1 MKNKTFGKYGA
12 LALVVALAVS
22 GCAQKAQVSGEIVEE
37 EPAAPV
43 AEKPVVPAA
52 PVPAEDVGFDKEEP
66 AVVLD
71 ERVTDGLLQRRAVYF
86 AYDKS
91 IVREEYLPLIEAH
104 TDYLLRNADKGVLL
118 EGNTDNRGSTEYNL
132 ALGQRRANAVRDIM
146 SAGGVS
152 AAQLEA
158 LSYGE
163 GEPRALG
170 NTEAAWAENR
180 RVDIRYR
187 DE

>member
-1 MKNKTFGKYGA
+1 MKNKIFGKHGV
-12 LALVVALAVS
+12 LALVVALTIS
-22 GCAQKAQVSGEIVEE
+22 GCAQMPQVSGEIIDEDTGT
-37 EPAAPV
+37 V
-43 AEKPVVPAA
+43 AEGGSAA
-52 PVPAEDVGFDKEEP
+52 SGGTVGFEESGGG
-66 AVVLD
+66 VSD
-71 ERVTDGLLQRRAVYF
+71 ERADDVLLQKRAIYF

-91 IVREEYLPLIEAH
+91 IVGDEYLALIEAH
-104 TDYLLRNADKGVLL
+104 VGYLLGNADKGVLL
-118 EGNTDNRGSTEYNL
+118 EGNADNRGSTEYNL

-146 SAGGVS
+146 QAGGVS
-152 AAQLEA
+152 ASQLEA

>member
-1 MKNKTFGKYGA
+1 MKNKTFGKYGV
-12 LALVVALAVS
+12 LALVVAFAVS
-22 GCAQKAQVSGEIVEE
+22 GCAQQAQVSGEIIDE
-37 EPAAPV
+37 EPAPPV
-43 AEKPVVPAA
+43 VAIEDTKPATGGDVGYEPEKPP
-52 PVPAEDVGFDKEEP
+52 
-66 AVVLD
+66 VLD
-71 ERVTDGLLQRRAVYF
+71 ERAKDAALQRRSVYF
-86 AYDKS
+86 DYDKS
-91 IVREEYLPLIEAH
+91 VVREEYLPLVEAH
-104 TDYLLRNADKGVLL
+104 AAFLLRNPDKGVLL

-146 SAGGVS
+146 SAGGVPES
-152 AAQLEA
+152 QLEA

>member
-1 MKNKTFGKYGA
+1 MKNKTFGKHGV

-22 GCAQKAQVSGEIVEE
+22 GCAQKPQVSGEIIDE
-37 EPAAPV
+37 EPVPPV
-43 AEKPVVPAA
+43 VERPIVVPADD
-52 PVPAEDVGFDKEEP
+52 PAEDFSAAPDP
-66 AVVLD
+66 LD

-91 IVREEYLPLIEAH
+91 VVREEYLPLIEAH
-104 TDYLLRNADKGVLL
+104 TGYLLSNPDKGALL
-118 EGNTDNRGSTEYNL
+118 EGNTDSRGSTEYNL

-152 AAQLEA
+152 EAQLEA

>member
-1 MKNKTFGKYGA
+1 MKNKTFGKYGV
-12 LALVVALAVS
+12 LALVIAFAVS
-22 GCAQKAQVSGEIVEE
+22 GCAQKPQVSGEIIDE
-37 EPAAPV
+37 EPATLP
-43 AEKPVVPAA
+43 PVVQKPAVDAGSAAGGDIA
-52 PVPAEDVGFDKEEP
+52 PVPVF
-66 AVVLD
+66 D
-71 ERVTDGLLQRRAVYF
+71 ERAADALLQRRAIYF

-104 TDYLLRNADKGVLL
+104 TDYLLRHPDKGVLL
-118 EGNTDNRGSTEYNL
+118 EGNTDSRGSTEYNL

-146 SAGGVS
+146 SAGGVP
-152 AAQLEA
+152 ATQLEA

-170 NTEAAWAENR
+170 STEAAWAENR

>member
-1 MKNKTFGKYGA
+1 MKNKIFGKYGA
-12 LALVVALAVS
+12 LALVVAVAVS
-22 GCAQKAQVSGEIVEE
+22 GCAQKPQVSGEIV
-37 EPAAPV
+37 
-43 AEKPVVPAA
+43 
-52 PVPAEDVGFDKEEP
+52 DEEP
-66 AVVLD
+66 AVEKPVAKKPVPAPSPKVDAPVVVVD
-71 ERVTDGLLQRRAVYF
+71 ERASDGFLQRRSVYF
-86 AYDKS
+86 DFDQSA
-91 IVREEYLPLIEAH
+91 VRDEYLTLIEAH
-104 TDYLLRNADKGVLL
+104 ADYLLRNPDKGVLL

-146 SAGGVS
+146 SAGGVPD
-152 AAQLEA
+152 AQLEA